1 MSKHAVKLMT
11 IGALVLLAGVA
22 SARGIVETPPPS
34 DFHFGPPPPPKYDPP
49 AQAPEID
56 PASLVSAA
64 TLLMGGLL
72 VLRARKA

>member
-22 SARGIVETPPPS
+22 SARGVVETPPPS
-34 DFHFGPPPPPKYDPP
+34 DFHFGPTPKP
-49 AQAPEID
+49 AAPLSAPEID

-64 TLLMGGLL
+64 SLLMGGLL
-72 VLRARKA
+72 VLRGRKA

>member
-1 MSKHAVKLMT
+1 MSNHAVKLMT

-22 SARGIVETPPPS
+22 SARGVVETPPPS
-34 DFHFGPPPPPKYDPP
+34 DFHFAPPAPPKFAPP
-49 AQAPEID
+49 TKAPEID

-72 VLRARKA
+72 VLRGRKA